1 MAWIGFGFGYR
12 TRVRLSVATVGLV
25 LSGCFPPG
33 VYVCE
38 GEGSCDAGIC
48 EPSGFCSYPA
58 TDCDSGRRYSARA
71 GDGLAGQCV
80 PAIDPTA
87 TTSTDASTSST
98 GDTSGSASTSED
110 PIPDLPTVCGDGRTD
125 AAEACDDGNLEPGDG
140 CSPDCILSGTPIWEH
155 THADPYGGNDA
166 AWDVA
171 VIAPDDLVVAG
182 RVQVGPDAYVA
193 FYGRYRSTD
202 GDEIWRQPYDSAEPS
217 DNAVGIVVNGSNDI
231 IVGGTSGIFPDSTSS
246 WLRLVDPDGAEV
258 WTVVPDIL
266 AISDVA
272 ANGGGAIVVGRGVT
286 VPEPETFGPV
296 VLAVRET
303 DGGMLWR
310 NEHPEGNSFTA
321 VARVADNDNF
331 LALSID
337 GDIALVRGGA
347 ASLTEIDRFVGD
359 FGGEDR
365 PQAVAVLGG
374 AEAIA
379 LAGYTNT
386 AAGPDWWLR
395 AYDSALEPA
404 WTRTETELAL
414 PFSDE
419 IEAVAFGPDGSIHA
433 LGLVTN
439 VDKDIFVAKFAPDG
453 EPVWSRTIPDA
464 DANVGD
470 DVGRALTVALDGSLV
485 AVGERSL
492 AGDRDAWIAKLVP

>member
-1 MAWIGFGFGYR
+1 
-12 TRVRLSVATVGLV
+12 VRPRGVATLGLV
-25 LSGCFPPG
+25 LTACFPPG

-38 GEGSCDAGIC
+38 GEGSCDAGVC
-48 EPSGFCSYPA
+48 EPNGFCSYPD

-71 GDGLAGQCV
+71 GDGLAQQCV
-80 PAIDPTA
+80 PAIDPTTTTAVDA
-87 TTSTDASTSST
+87 TSSSSDASSSE
-98 GDTSGSASTSED
+98 DTSA
-110 PIPDLPTVCGDGRTD
+110 PPPDLPTVCGDDRLD
-125 AAEACDDGNLEPGDG
+125 PSEACDDGNLEPGDG

-155 THADPYGGNDA
+155 THADPFGGNDA

-182 RVQVGPDAYVA
+182 RVEVGVDEYVA
-193 FYGRYRSTD
+193 FYARHRSSD
-202 GDEIWRQPYDSAEPS
+202 GEEIWRERYDSAQPS
-217 DNAVGIVVNGSNDI
+217 DNAVGIVVNGSNDV
-231 IVGGTSGIFPDSTSS
+231 IVGGTSGIYPDATSS
-246 WLRLVDPDGAEV
+246 WLRLVDPDGVEV
-258 WTVVPDIL
+258 WTVVPDIV
-266 AISDVA
+266 AISGLA
-272 ANGGGAIVVGRGVT
+272 PNGGGAVVVGRGIV
-286 VPEPETFGPV
+286 VPDPETLGPV
-296 VLAVRET
+296 VLSVRET
-303 DGGMLWR
+303 DGSPLWR

-337 GDIALVRGGA
+337 GDLALVRGGA
-347 ASLTEIDRFVGD
+347 ASLTEIDRFVGP

-365 PQAVAVLGG
+365 PQAVAVHGG

-379 LAGYTNT
+379 LAGYINT

-395 AYDSALEPA
+395 VYDSTLAER
-404 WTRTETELAL
+404 WTRTDTELPLA
-414 PFSDE
+414 FSDE
-419 IEAVAFGPDGSIHA
+419 IEDVAFGPDGSVHA

-439 VDKDIFVAKFAPDG
+439 IDKDIFVAKFAPDG
-453 EPVWSRTIPDA
+453 ELVWSRTLPDA

-470 DVGRALTVALDGSLV
+470 DVGRGLTVALDGSLV